1 MLWPAVVGTV
11 PSVPFPCIRSPA
23 LLVVLFFPAFSSPFL
38 QFDFLKG
45 EEGGVGKEWGTD
57 QFHPLY
63 NTIKN
68 SLYHRNT
75 SAFIL
80 IAKLFQDNGTME
92 KMVNL
97 RRF

>member
-1 MLWPAVVGTV
+1 MWLRWGHLHHPPASEAPCCSWSFYFL
-11 PSVPFPCIRSPA
+11 PSPFPS
-23 LLVVLFFPAFSSPFL
+23 FSLTISL
-38 QFDFLKG
+38 RA
-45 EEGGVGKEWGTD
+45 GGRTD
-57 QFHPLY
+57 PFHPLY

-97 RRF
+97 MGF